1 MRKKRDAVIAI
12 VAVGCMYGFCLTH
25 CDISDFVS
33 GVLAGLATII
43 TAAMWHEL

>member
-1 MRKKRDAVIAI
+1 MRKKCDAVIAT

-33 GVLAGLATII
+33 GFASGVGALVTFML
-43 TAAMWHEL
+43 WLD

>member
-1 MRKKRDAVIAI
+1 MKKKFDVVIAT

-33 GVLAGLATII
+33 GVLMGLATII
-43 TAAMWHEL
+43 TAAMWHDI